1 MKSNIFAIYKG
12 KEYQAGMRAD
22 GSVILRSDDEND
34 ISNGFINNTGIN
46 KSVKC
51 YKYVLKS
58 ELDEIYRKKIKAE
71 YSGYEFSVI
80 DESGDMLL
88 ICAMTGNYQVWLQLG
103 MESVDKGVY
112 QKWIEKKYSTVKID
126 KEGI

>member
-1 MKSNIFAIYKG
+1 MRSNIFAIYKG
-12 KEYQAGMRAD
+12 KEYYAGMSPG

-58 ELDEIYRKKIKAE
+58 EVDRIYRKNTKAE

-112 QKWIEKKYSTVKID
+112 QKWVEKKI
-126 KEGI
+126 

>member
-1 MKSNIFAIYKG
+1 MIGNIFAIYKG
-12 KEYQAGMRAD
+12 KEYQASVRVD
-22 GSVILRSDDEND
+22 GSIILRSYDERD
-34 ISNGFINNTGIN
+34 ISKGFIENNGIN

-58 ELDEIYRKKIKAE
+58 ELDEIYRKEIKAE

-80 DESGDMLL
+80 DESDDMLL
-88 ICAMTGNYQVWLQLG
+88 ICTMTGNYQVWLQLG

-112 QKWIEKKYSTVKID
+112 QKWVEKKYLTVKTE
-126 KEGI
+126 KEDI